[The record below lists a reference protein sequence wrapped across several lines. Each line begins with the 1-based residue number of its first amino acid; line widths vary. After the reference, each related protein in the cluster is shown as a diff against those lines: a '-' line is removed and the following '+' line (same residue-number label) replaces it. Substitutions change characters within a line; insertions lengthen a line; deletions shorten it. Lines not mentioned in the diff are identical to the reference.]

1 MLSLFSELEVI
12 IKANAWNLEHGTWNY
27 KPMYLGHYAIALAAK
42 RASPNTSLGTLI
54 VASQLI
60 DIIWPLFVLVGLEK
74 VVVDPGNT
82 VVTPLLFVK
91 YPFTH
96 SLLSVLIWACL
107 FASFYWMVS
116 GNRTGT
122 LMVWLAVLSHWI
134 LDFFT
139 HAPDLPLYPG
149 SEKLVG
155 LGLWNSLSGTLA
167 LEIGLLIVGAIL
179 YLSVTRPANRTGKY
193 TFVLLMVFLLVTYFV
208 NILGPPPPDY
218 RAVAYSGILLWLLVP
233 WGYWIDRNRHLK
245 IRSGLYLT
253 RLKYREKL
261 L

>member
-1 MLSLFSELEVI
+1 
-12 IKANAWNLEHGTWNY
+12 
-27 KPMYLGHYAIALAAK
+27 MYLGHYAVALAAK

-54 VASQLI
+54 AASQLI
-60 DIIWPLFVLVGLEK
+60 DIIWPLLVLAGLEK
-74 VVVDPGNT
+74 VAIVPGNT
-82 VVTPLLFVK
+82 VVTPLQFIQ

-96 SLLSVLIWACL
+96 SLLSVLIWASF
-107 FASFYWMVS
+107 FASAYWFIS

-122 LMVWLAVLSHWI
+122 LTVWLAVLSHWV

-149 SEKLVG
+149 SEKMVG
-155 LGLWNSLSGTLA
+155 LGLWNSLSGTVM
-167 LEIGLLIVGAIL
+167 LEMGMFLLGIIL
-179 YLSVTRPANRTGKY
+179 YLMSTRPANRTGTY
-193 TFVLLMVFLLVTYFV
+193 TFMALMVFLIVTYGV

-218 RAVAYSGILLWLLVP
+218 RTVAYSAILLWLLVP

-245 IRSGLYLT
+245 VGSGVRST
-253 RLKYREKL
+253 RLKFSGKL

>member
-1 MLSLFSELEVI
+1 
-12 IKANAWNLEHGTWNY
+12 
-27 KPMYLGHYAIALAAK
+27 MYLGHYAVALAAK
-42 RASPNTSLGTLI
+42 RASPGTSLGTLI
-54 VASQLI
+54 AASQLI
-60 DIIWPLFVLVGLEK
+60 DLIWPLFVLLGLEK
-74 VVVDPGNT
+74 VAVDPGNT
-82 VVTPLLFVK
+82 VVTPLHFVQ

-122 LMVWLAVLSHWI
+122 LIVWLAVLSHWI

-149 SEKLVG
+149 SEKVVG

-167 LEIGLLIVGAIL
+167 LEMGLFIVGVIL
-179 YLSVTRPANRTGKY
+179 YMGATRPANKMGKY
-193 TFVLLMVFLLVTYFV
+193 TFVLLIVFLLVTYV
-208 NILGPPPPDY
+208 INILGPPPPDY
-218 RAVAYSGILLWLLVP
+218 RMVAYAALLLWLLVP

-245 IRSGLYLT
+245 VGGRQTKFRYKMK
-253 RLKYREKL
+253 RL
-261 L
+261 